1 MNTTQHIF
9 ATSKYVC
16 NNNNNFVLE
25 ITWYFFLN
33 HTILPVENRILL
45 PVPVDFDIELQP
57 SIEDV
62 TTLRNA
68 GEDLLSTC
76 KSMADTTKVEGGLGV
91 FGGVTTSGDGK
102 PDTSGC

>member
-1 MNTTQHIF
+1 M
-9 ATSKYVC
+9 YVIIIIIS
-16 NNNNNFVLE
+16 FVKLHG
-25 ITWYFFLN
+25 YFLN